1 MKLHEVIEAHGP
13 IVAAASEVDLL
24 IAYDA
29 EEHAFTVVEGDQA
42 GNYTAG
48 DAYDAESKRDDL
60 DAIEEEAGELLDE
73 ILEGADDTE

>member
-24 IAYDA
+24 IAYNADDH
-29 EEHAFTVVEGDQA
+29 ELTVVEGDQA

-48 DAYDAESKRDDL
+48 DAYDAECEKNNFAAVED
-60 DAIEEEAGELLDE
+60 EAAELLDQ
-73 ILEGADDTE
+73 ILEGADETD